1 MKARESEC
9 LGTEPRTTSLQVSL
23 PIITNTRAE
32 NHCIQVFSLPL
43 KKTKLVLFIK
53 FIYRLCCFTV
63 EKLKYLQ
70 KRVFWDVNI

>member
-23 PIITNTRAE
+23 LIITNTRAE

-43 KKTKLVLFIK
+43 KKKQNLFYSLSS
-53 FIYRLCCFTV
+53 FIDYVVSL
-63 EKLKYLQ
+63 
-70 KRVFWDVNI
+70 

>member
-23 PIITNTRAE
+23 LIITNTRAE

-43 KKTKLVLFIK
+43 KKKKNLF
-53 FIYRLCCFTV
+53 YSVSSL
-63 EKLKYLQ
+63 
-70 KRVFWDVNI
+70 